1 MGENQRGLGQ
11 QQHQRRSKD
20 THRLD
25 EQGPHLLLGVPRLH
39 AVPHLLQEL
48 LVVFQKLGDLVED
61 LVHQRRVTQQGVL
74 RLLQGLHVALE
85 DPQDQCV
92 FLQTWHPH
100 LTCTAFP
107 QGLQLGSGGKIP
119 SPKMVFLPS
128 PGLVRGRGAGK
139 ECRVHE
145 KSLEESKTMGGRGT
159 FQETLPVTQ
168 HIFY

>member
-1 MGENQRGLGQ
+1 M
-11 QQHQRRSKD
+11 HKD

-128 PGLVRGRGAGK
+128 PGLEDGVQGKNAGCMKRAWRKARRWEGGALS
-139 ECRVHE
+139 RRP
-145 KSLEESKTMGGRGT
+145 S
-159 FQETLPVTQ
+159 Q
-168 HIFY
+168 